1 MYRLYFPLMAI
12 GRALAAKGIRVQES
26 AVAGAMRTGSGTPA
40 YAR

>member
-26 AVAGAMRTGSGTPA
+26 AVASAPRAGSGTPA